1 MVSANLNFI
10 NLKDFKKMTQAIT
23 PLVAM
28 QGTIEKMSPKF
39 MEALPKHM
47 EVNKFISVLKLTLNK
62 NPRLV
67 QADQNS
73 LMQTFM
79 KAAQDGLYLDGKE
92 AAAVQYGQ
100 SVQYIPML
108 AGVIKVLHNS
118 GLIKSICAEV
128 VYENDLFDYELGT
141 APKITHKPLIVADRG
156 KPICVYAI
164 AVTTNDGEFY
174 EIMSMDDIEKCRQV
188 SKAASSPHSP
198 WVKWFDQMAKK
209 TVMHRIAKRLPTNDA
224 INSVVRLDDEASF
237 KEPVNVTP
245 TPDKQTEPL
254 SRLKEAM
261 GMGNDEVAQAANEVI
276 NNLKKEE

>member
-1 MVSANLNFI
+1 
-10 NLKDFKKMTQAIT
+10 MTQAIT

-28 QGTIEKMSPKF
+28 LGTIEKMSPKF

-108 AGVIKVLHNS
+108 AGVIKV
-118 GLIKSICAEV
+118 
-128 VYENDLFDYELGT
+128 
-141 APKITHKPLIVADRG
+141 
-156 KPICVYAI
+156 
-164 AVTTNDGEFY
+164 
-174 EIMSMDDIEKCRQV
+174 
-188 SKAASSPHSP
+188 
-198 WVKWFDQMAKK
+198 
-209 TVMHRIAKRLPTNDA
+209 
-224 INSVVRLDDEASF
+224 
-237 KEPVNVTP
+237 
-245 TPDKQTEPL
+245 
-254 SRLKEAM
+254 
-261 GMGNDEVAQAANEVI
+261 
-276 NNLKKEE
+276 

>member
-28 QGTIEKMSPKF
+28 LGTIEKMSPKF

-108 AGVIKVLHNS
+108 AGVIKV
-118 GLIKSICAEV
+118 
-128 VYENDLFDYELGT
+128 
-141 APKITHKPLIVADRG
+141 
-156 KPICVYAI
+156 
-164 AVTTNDGEFY
+164 
-174 EIMSMDDIEKCRQV
+174 
-188 SKAASSPHSP
+188 
-198 WVKWFDQMAKK
+198 
-209 TVMHRIAKRLPTNDA
+209 
-224 INSVVRLDDEASF
+224 
-237 KEPVNVTP
+237 
-245 TPDKQTEPL
+245 
-254 SRLKEAM
+254 
-261 GMGNDEVAQAANEVI
+261 
-276 NNLKKEE
+276 